1 MLGVLPFVEDPNFS
15 WSAAPALPQHLPP
28 WLQITTHI
36 IKNTKLC
43 VVSLFILSLLF
54 CVIVHNI
61 HLRGRLTKEVVQ
73 NIDVH
78 RWDHVGCWLTGGS
91 HALARRPP
99 PSISMQYSNNILQHT
114 PPQVFPCN
122 TPPTWKYLDQTMY
135 SNIRD
140 PTTYSNNILQQY
152 TTVKCFGS
160 PFSSKYFAEILFQV
174 FQWNKPP
181 STQIQQHTT
190 SKYSASILHSSVE
203 SSSFAASLSFSSFP
217 ASLSQE
223 KFCSIFITR
232 KLHPTTNQN
241 VDCSTEKWRVQFIEK
256 QYSDVTACIIVM
268 YCMYFSLASPSNSSP
283 NCNTLHSRWSTP
295 L

>member
-43 VVSLFILSLLF
+43 VVFSFYSVAVVLRNCSQYSLEREIDERGCAKYWCASSSRILS
-54 CVIVHNI
+54 
-61 HLRGRLTKEVVQ
+61 
-73 NIDVH
+73 
-78 RWDHVGCWLTGGS
+78 WDHVGCWLTGGS

-99 PSISMQYSNNILQHT
+99 PSISMQYTSNMEILGSNYVLQHT
-114 PPQVFPCN
+114 
-122 TPPTWKYLDQTMY
+122 
-135 SNIRD
+135 R
-140 PTTYSNNILQQY
+140 SNNILQQY

-190 SKYSASILHSSVE
+190 SKYSASILQSSVE
-203 SSSFAASLSFSSFP
+203 YAG
-217 ASLSQE
+217 
-223 KFCSIFITR
+223 
-232 KLHPTTNQN
+232 
-241 VDCSTEKWRVQFIEK
+241 V
-256 QYSDVTACIIVM
+256 
-268 YCMYFSLASPSNSSP
+268 
-283 NCNTLHSRWSTP
+283 
-295 L
+295 